1 MNAKDFADC
10 IRLMR
15 RAPLQSMDEA
25 EAVAALL
32 QRFSA
37 HAEEFL
43 KPCDE
48 DEPDITE
55 SPGGT
60 A

>member
-15 RAPLQSMDEA
+15 RAPLANMEEA
-25 EAVAALL
+25 EAAAALMKK
-32 QRFSA
+32 FSA
-37 HAEEFL
+37 HADEFL
-43 KPCDE
+43 KPE
-48 DEPDITE
+48 DEE
-55 SPGGT
+55 QLSPGGT